1 MQELN
6 PDSKLSR
13 DLMAI
18 VRSIAEETALATASE
33 IVKAVERE
41 HHIKNDSDVIK
52 RTEKLL
58 YHYMDI
64 KDTASSG
71 PARDFITKMD
81 KCLDN
86 IRCDDEQYSII
97 KLKYFDNC
105 TLEEIA
111 EELDCDV
118 STVARRKS
126 RALERLSV
134 MLFADEFIHGIY
146 FK

>member
-1 MQELN
+1 MQGQN
-6 PDSKLSR
+6 TPLSHEV
-13 DLMAI
+13 MAI
-18 VRSIAEETALATASE
+18 VRSIAEETALTTASE
-33 IVKAVERE
+33 IVKAVEHE
-41 HHIKNDSDVIK
+41 HHIKNDSDMIK

-64 KDTASSG
+64 KGTANSG
-71 PARDFITKMD
+71 PALDFIAKMD
-81 KCLDN
+81 KCLSN
-86 IRCDDEQYSII
+86 IQCDDEQYSII

-126 RALERLSV
+126 RALERLSI
-134 MLFADEFIHGIY
+134 MLFAEEFIQGIY